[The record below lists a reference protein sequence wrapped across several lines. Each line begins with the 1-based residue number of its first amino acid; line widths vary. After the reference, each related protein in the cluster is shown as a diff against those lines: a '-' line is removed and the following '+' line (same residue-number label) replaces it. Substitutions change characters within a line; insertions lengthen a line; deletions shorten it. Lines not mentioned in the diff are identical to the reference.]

1 MPRSTTKSRSRVRAP
16 YTPET
21 KMKRLLALGL
31 AAPALAVIAAGCGGS
46 SQPSATTYGGSKP
59 ASARGAATVATARTK
74 LGTVL
79 VDAHGRT
86 LYLFERDKHTASTCY
101 GACANVWPPLT
112 TGSKLMAGT
121 GVAAAKLGSAKRSD
135 GKTAA
140 TYGGHPLYTYAGDA
154 KPGAV
159 HGQGLDQFG
168 AEWYVVA
175 PSGHKIDNG

>member
-1 MPRSTTKSRSRVRAP
+1 
-16 YTPET
+16 
-21 KMKRLLALGL
+21 MKRFLAVGL

-46 SQPSATTYGGSKP
+46 FQPGAASGGPAYGASKP
-59 ASARGAATVATARTK
+59 ASGPAAATVATARTK

-86 LYLFERDKHTASTCY
+86 LYLFEKDKGTASSCY
-101 GACANVWPPLT
+101 GACASVWPPLT
-112 TGSKLMAGT
+112 TASKVMAGT

-135 GKTAA
+135 GKTAV

-159 HGQGLDQFG
+159 QGQGLDQFG

-175 PSGHKIDNG
+175 PSGRKIDNG